1 MGEGWGFSSDREP
14 HGIIGRSF
22 PRDGGRVIV
31 VGALDAPAF
40 YRFVGLDGTGSSVR
54 SDQAPVSVF
63 QSTSPVAR
71 ASAPAA
77 MPLSDDA
84 MQIRNIS
91 RTFKG
96 G

>member
-40 YRFVGLDGTGSSVR
+40 YRFGGLCGTGIFGLLDKLRFR
-54 SDQAPVSVF
+54 S
-63 QSTSPVAR
+63 
-71 ASAPAA
+71 
-77 MPLSDDA
+77 
-84 MQIRNIS
+84 
-91 RTFKG
+91 FK
-96 G
+96 